1 MMILND
7 LKSYNALVVGTY
19 HFRASAE
26 LFDRWKN
33 ATDQQTFRDT
43 GMPIPGKTLRA
54 AEGRAM
60 KSGSANPGPIR
71 IGILAV
77 EPIRLAGLASIFDQ
91 PAQPGETQLVPVV
104 GSLQELTGASD
115 IEYVVVDLH
124 SSEGSLEILES
135 VRLKRPDVRLIVI
148 GPAADDELVF
158 KAIIAGARA
167 YLSFSAGPELV
178 RQAIEVVI
186 SGSIWAPRRLLS
198 RLIDRLLNVRLAIH
212 ATPKP
217 QLTPREEQVLKLV
230 LSANSTREIARQLG
244 IEQRTVKAYIAR
256 LMRKTGADNRVK
268 LSVSAVSRSLLAEAS
283 GKRAGTTR
291 SHQKR

>member
-1 MMILND
+1 
-7 LKSYNALVVGTY
+7 
-19 HFRASAE
+19 
-26 LFDRWKN
+26 
-33 ATDQQTFRDT
+33 
-43 GMPIPGKTLRA
+43 
-54 AEGRAM
+54 M

-158 KAIIAGARA
+158 KAIVAGARA
-167 YLSFSAGPELV
+167 YLSFSAGP
-178 RQAIEVVI
+178 
-186 SGSIWAPRRLLS
+186 
-198 RLIDRLLNVRLAIH
+198 
-212 ATPKP
+212 
-217 QLTPREEQVLKLV
+217 
-230 LSANSTREIARQLG
+230 
-244 IEQRTVKAYIAR
+244 
-256 LMRKTGADNRVK
+256 
-268 LSVSAVSRSLLAEAS
+268 
-283 GKRAGTTR
+283 
-291 SHQKR
+291 

>member
-1 MMILND
+1 
-7 LKSYNALVVGTY
+7 
-19 HFRASAE
+19 
-26 LFDRWKN
+26 
-33 ATDQQTFRDT
+33 
-43 GMPIPGKTLRA
+43 
-54 AEGRAM
+54 
-60 KSGSANPGPIR
+60 
-71 IGILAV
+71 
-77 EPIRLAGLASIFDQ
+77 
-91 PAQPGETQLVPVV
+91 
-104 GSLQELTGASD
+104 
-115 IEYVVVDLH
+115 
-124 SSEGSLEILES
+124 
-135 VRLKRPDVRLIVI
+135 
-148 GPAADDELVF
+148 
-158 KAIIAGARA
+158 
-167 YLSFSAGPELV
+167 
-178 RQAIEVVI
+178 VI